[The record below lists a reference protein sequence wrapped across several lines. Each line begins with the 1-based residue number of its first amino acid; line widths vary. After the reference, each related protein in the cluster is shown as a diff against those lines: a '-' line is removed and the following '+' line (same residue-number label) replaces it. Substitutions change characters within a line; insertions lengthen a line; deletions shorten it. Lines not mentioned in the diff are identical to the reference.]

1 MTKDNEMDVYYT
13 LMRTKSIVELAA
25 FMNTIRA
32 ELDQLKEKSTSLQK
46 EYDAL
51 RLNIIPEKMD
61 EQDITNITIEGVGRL
76 GLTSDVYASIDDQ
89 EKAFTWLRENRR
101 GDIIKETINSS
112 SLKATIKEII
122 KNGREIIPPGLFK
135 ITPFTRASIT
145 KR

>member
-1 MTKDNEMDVYYT
+1 
-13 LMRTKSIVELAA
+13 
-25 FMNTIRA
+25 MNTIRA

>member
-122 KNGREIIPPGLFK
+122 KSGREIIPPGLFK
-135 ITPFTRASIT
+135 ITPFTRASII

>member
-89 EKAFTWLRENRR
+89 EKAFIWLRENRR